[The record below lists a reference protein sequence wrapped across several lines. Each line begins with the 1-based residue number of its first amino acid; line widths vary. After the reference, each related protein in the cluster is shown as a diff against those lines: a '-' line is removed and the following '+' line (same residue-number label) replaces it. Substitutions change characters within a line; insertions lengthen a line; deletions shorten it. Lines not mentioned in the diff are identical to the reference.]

1 MVVHEECTRCLCTMF
16 VHEECTSV
24 VHRGCNTVCS
34 MLCTVSC
41 SMLCTEYSKGC
52 APSTARVV
60 HRVQQGL
67 CTMLL
72 EGCAHDVCARCLC
85 TMFVHPRVANPM
97 HPSTTFLEETGPKH
111 RVFDPFTGIW
121 AKYMVFWACFSTVSA
136 MSALDQHLTKTCES
150 GATHPDAKS
159 GPKCSN
165 NGSGDTPK
173 TGPKHRVFDPFT
185 GIWAKYTVFWAC
197 FGHVRSRPTSGDI

>member
-1 MVVHEECTRCLCTMF
+1 VHEECTRCLCTMF

-121 AKYMVFWACFSTVSA
+121 AKYMLFWACFSTVSA
-136 MSALDQHLTKTCES
+136 MSALDQHLTKTCKKVVRIRIRIS
-150 GATHPDAKS
+150 LRNARTTDPGIQPKQAQNTVYLTHLPGY
-159 GPKCSN
+159 GPNTC
-165 NGSGDTPK
+165 
-173 TGPKHRVFDPFT
+173 
-185 GIWAKYTVFWAC
+185 C
-197 FGHVRSRPTSGDI
+197 FRPVSALFQPCPLSTNI